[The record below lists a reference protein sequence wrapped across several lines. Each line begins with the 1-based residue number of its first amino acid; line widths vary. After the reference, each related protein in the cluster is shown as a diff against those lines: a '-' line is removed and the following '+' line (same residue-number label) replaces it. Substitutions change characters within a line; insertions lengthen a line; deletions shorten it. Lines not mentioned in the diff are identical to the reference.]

1 MPIECYYNTK
11 EIIEENNDKN
21 EVLPIYLFICGKI
34 FLEHRKEC
42 QCCKKI
48 IKTIFFHFQDKKKKF
63 ENENKNKITP
73 LIIKEEFSYENL
85 YMIKKI

>member
-48 IKTIFFHFQDKKKKF
+48 IITVVFHEQDR
-63 ENENKNKITP
+63 
-73 LIIKEEFSYENL
+73 
-85 YMIKKI
+85 KKIWKWKQKLK